1 MVKSDVDL
9 REYPANYRGR
19 KKYVRATDHGIV
31 AYCYTYMGC
40 DGKYYILDDDR
51 GVPKYSGLSAPF
63 VMRDIA
69 PYKSPLDNTM
79 VTSRSLHREHLK
91 VHDVIEVGNER
102 VKPVS
107 IPTAD
112 YGRVIA
118 DRLAAVKSMPQAD
131 YDHQVRMQAAEHSAI
146 AETIVGDT

>member
-1 MVKSDVDL
+1 MS
-9 REYPANYRGR
+9 PI
-19 KKYVRATDHGIV
+19 DHNMI
-31 AYCYTYMGC
+31 
-40 DGKYYILDDDR
+40 
-51 GVPKYSGLSAPF
+51 
-63 VMRDIA
+63 
-69 PYKSPLDNTM
+69 
-79 VTSRSLHREHLK
+79 TSRSAHREHLK

-102 VKPVS
+102 VKPVP

-146 AETIVGDT
+146 ADTIVGDI